1 MHGWFY
7 QGEKK
12 MDEIDKVLEEKTETK
27 DYYVELVKENMK
39 DSIESG
45 MLKPEQQYALIE
57 ETLKELVAHNKIN
70 IEAVKKHKSDI
81 KNLLKQLE
89 DLQIKISEI
98 YKKTYEKILEL

>member
-27 DYYVELVKENMK
+27 NYYVELVKENMK